1 MNSIKTYFKK
11 IIIFNIILLALL
23 TLVSCEVEDDEG
35 EEPVK
40 KLYNVSS
47 YVTAGNKT
55 KLLTQGTDETT
66 AFNEKKS
73 GYNIE
78 IKPELTF
85 QTMDGFGAAMTESS
99 AYLLMGLEP
108 NLRSEVMAS
117 LFGSEGISMS
127 FVRVAMGASDFS
139 LDNFTYNDT
148 VENQPDIDLN
158 NFSIQRDETYVIP
171 ILKDALQ
178 LNNELLIMGT
188 PWSAPA
194 WMKDNLNLNGGKLK
208 TNYHDVYANYF
219 VKFIDAYQAHGLS
232 IYAVTPQNEPL
243 HETSDYPSMYMT
255 ASQQSDLI
263 VSMGE
268 AFEANDVDTLIMA
281 YDHNWDRMD
290 YPIQVIN
297 SKAKDYVAGTALH
310 GYGGNVKDT
319 QRVVNAFPDKG
330 VWFTEI
336 SGGLWATNF
345 ADNMTWNMEN
355 IFMGSINLSAKGVL
369 MWNIALDQNNGP
381 KNGGCTNC
389 RGVVTI
395 DTESNTIKFNE
406 EYYIIGHF
414 SKFVRKGALRISAES
429 SNANIITSAFK
440 NPDGSIVVVAHN
452 KTNTQLTLHLNI
464 HEGSVS
470 YQIPAKGTISFV
482 LNELPQT

>member
-1 MNSIKTYFKK
+1 MNKMFPYTKK
-11 IIIFNIILLALL
+11 IIIFGLILLF
-23 TLVSCEVEDDEG
+23 TLVISACEKVVDGG

-40 KLYNVSS
+40 KLYEVSP
-47 YVTAGNKT
+47 YVTAGNKS
-55 KLLTQGTDETT
+55 KLLDKGNDVTTSFDENS
-66 AFNEKKS
+66 AGIKLSLNP
-73 GYNIE
+73 E
-78 IKPELTF
+78 ITY

-99 AYLLMGLEP
+99 AYLLM
-108 NLRSEVMAS
+108 NLDSNKRAEVMES
-117 LFGSEGISMS
+117 LFGKEEGISLS
-127 FVRVAMGASDFS
+127 FVRIAMGASDFS

-148 VENQPDIDLN
+148 VDNQPDLELT
-158 NFSIQRDETYVIP
+158 NFSIERDEAYVIP
-171 ILKDALQ
+171 ILKEAKL
-178 LNNELLIMGT
+178 LNDELLIMGT

-208 TNYHDVYANYF
+208 TNYHDTYANYF
-219 VKFIDAYQAHGLS
+219 VKFIDAYQAHGLN

-243 HETSDYPSMYMT
+243 HQTSGYPSMYMLPD
-255 ASQQSDLI
+255 QQSNLI

-268 AFEANDVDTLIMA
+268 AFESNDIDTLIMA

-290 YPIQVIN
+290 YPISVIN
-297 SKAKDYVAGTALH
+297 SDAYDYVAGTALH

-319 QRVVNAFPDKG
+319 QRVVNAFPEKG

-389 RGVVTI
+389 RGVLTVN
-395 DTESNTIKFNE
+395 TETDVITKNE

-414 SKFVRKGALRISAES
+414 SKFVRKGALRIDAQSN
-429 SNANIITSAFK
+429 NANLITSAFK
-440 NPDGSIVVVAHN
+440 NPDGSIVVVVHN
-452 KTNTQLTLHLNI
+452 KTNSQLNFQLNI
-464 HEGSVS
+464 HESNVS

-482 LNELPQT
+482 LNELA